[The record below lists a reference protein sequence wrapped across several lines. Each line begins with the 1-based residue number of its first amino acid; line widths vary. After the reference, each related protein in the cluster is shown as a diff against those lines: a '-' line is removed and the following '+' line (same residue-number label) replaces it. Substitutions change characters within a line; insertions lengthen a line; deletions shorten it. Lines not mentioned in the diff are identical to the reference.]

1 MSNCRIV
8 ELSTHNCVCA
18 YQMFRCFTDS
28 LCLKISATRFYS
40 NVAYLYMN
48 NRLSEIKWLLFKA
61 STTLA

>member
-1 MSNCRIV
+1 MKCRIV

-40 NVAYLYMN
+40 SGAYLYVN
-48 NRLSEIKWLLFKA
+48 YRLSEIKWLLFKA